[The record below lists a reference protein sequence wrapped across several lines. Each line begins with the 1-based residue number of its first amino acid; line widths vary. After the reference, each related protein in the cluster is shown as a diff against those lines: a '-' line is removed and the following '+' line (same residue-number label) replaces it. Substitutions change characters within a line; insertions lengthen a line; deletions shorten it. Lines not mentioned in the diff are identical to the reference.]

1 MSVLRKNKQAIGVL
15 ELLLTALI
23 WGTAFV
29 AQSVGMEHIG
39 PYTFNAARFFVGGL
53 VLIPMVLVIRK
64 TDKQERTPQEK
75 RLYRKNTIIG
85 GSCCGVILCAAST
98 FQQIGIQYTT
108 VGKAGFITALY
119 IIIVPL
125 LGLFLKKKVTWLV
138 WLSTVIAVIGF
149 YLLSISGKVSMNK
162 GDVAVLICAVLFS
175 VHILVVDYFSPK
187 ADGVGISCIQFWISA
202 IISAGLMFLFEN
214 PQMQQILAA
223 AKPILY
229 AGIMSCGVAYTLQ
242 IIGQKHVEPTI
253 ASLLMSLESVFS
265 VLAGWVLL
273 GQVLSVKELIGCCLV
288 FTAVILAQIPVPQ
301 KLNKNR

>member
-1 MSVLRKNKQAIGVL
+1 MSLLRKNKQAIGVL

-53 VLIPMVLVIRK
+53 VLIPIVLVVKK
-64 TDKQERTPQEK
+64 TDRQEKSAEEK

-85 GSCCGVILCAAST
+85 GICCGVVLCLAST

-119 IIIVPL
+119 IVIVPL

-138 WLSTVIAVIGF
+138 WISTGMAVIGF
-149 YLLSISGKVSMNK
+149 YLLSISGKVTMNQ
-162 GDVAVLICAVLFS
+162 GDIAVLICAVLFS

-202 IISAGLMFLFEN
+202 IISAGLMVIFEN
-214 PQMQQILAA
+214 PQMQEVLAA

-273 GQVLSVKELIGCCLV
+273 GQVLSIKELAGCALV
-288 FTAVILAQIPVPQ
+288 FTAVILAQIPVPK
-301 KLNKNR
+301 KLNKNQ

>member
-1 MSVLRKNKQAIGVL
+1 MSLLRKNKQAIGVL

-53 VLIPMVLVIRK
+53 VLIPIVLVVKK
-64 TDKQERTPQEK
+64 TDRREKSAEEK

-85 GSCCGVILCAAST
+85 GICCGVVLCLAST

-119 IIIVPL
+119 IVIVPL

-138 WLSTVIAVIGF
+138 WISTGMAVIGF
-149 YLLSISGKVSMNK
+149 YLLSISGKVTMNQ
-162 GDVAVLICAVLFS
+162 GDIAVLICAVLFS

-202 IISAGLMFLFEN
+202 IISAGLMVIFEN
-214 PQMQQILAA
+214 PQMQEVLAA

-273 GQVLSVKELIGCCLV
+273 GQVLSIKELAGCALV
-288 FTAVILAQIPVPQ
+288 FTAVILAQIPVPK
-301 KLNKNR
+301 KLNKNQ

>member
-1 MSVLRKNKQAIGVL
+1 MSLLRKNKQAIGVL

-53 VLIPMVLVIRK
+53 VLIPIVLVVKK
-64 TDKQERTPQEK
+64 TDRQEKSAEEK
-75 RLYRKNTIIG
+75 RLYKKNTIIG
-85 GSCCGVILCAAST
+85 GICCGVVLCLAST

-119 IIIVPL
+119 IVIVPL

-138 WLSTVIAVIGF
+138 WISTGMAVIGF
-149 YLLSISGKVSMNK
+149 YLLSISGKVTMNQ
-162 GDVAVLICAVLFS
+162 GDIAVLICAVLFS

-202 IISAGLMFLFEN
+202 IISAGLMVIFEN
-214 PQMQQILAA
+214 PQMQEVMAA

-273 GQVLSVKELIGCCLV
+273 GQVLSIKELAGCALV
-288 FTAVILAQIPVPQ
+288 FTAVILAQIPVPK
-301 KLNKNR
+301 KLNKNQ

>member
-1 MSVLRKNKQAIGVL
+1 MSVLKKNKQAIGVL

-53 VLIPMVLVIRK
+53 VLIPILLVIKK
-64 TDKQERTPQEK
+64 TDKQEKTAEEK
-75 RLYRKNTIIG
+75 RLYRKNTMIG
-85 GSCCGVILCAAST
+85 GICCGVILCSAST

-119 IIIVPL
+119 IVIVPL

-138 WLSTVIAVIGF
+138 WLSTIIAVIGF
-149 YLLSISGKVSMNK
+149 YLLSISGKVTMNR
-162 GDVAVLICAVLFS
+162 GDIAVLICAVLFS

-214 PQMQQILAA
+214 PQMQEVLAA

-273 GQVLSVKELIGCCLV
+273 GQILSVKELLGCALV
-288 FTAVILAQIPVPQ
+288 FTAVVLAQIPVPQ
-301 KLNKNR
+301 KLNKNL

>member
-149 YLLSISGKVSMNK
+149 YLLSISGKVTMNQ
-162 GDVAVLICAVLFS
+162 GDIAVLICAVLFS

-214 PQMQQILAA
+214 PQVQQILAA

>member
-1 MSVLRKNKQAIGVL
+1 MSLLRKNKQAIGVL

-53 VLIPMVLVIRK
+53 VLIPIVLVIRK

-138 WLSTVIAVIGF
+138 WFSTIIAVIGF

-214 PQMQQILAA
+214 PQMQQILAS

>member
-1 MSVLRKNKQAIGVL
+1 MSLLRKNKQAIGVL

-53 VLIPMVLVIRK
+53 VLIPIVLVVKR
-64 TDKQERTPQEK
+64 TDRQEKSAEEK

-85 GSCCGVILCAAST
+85 GICCGVVLCLAST

-119 IIIVPL
+119 IVIVPL

-138 WLSTVIAVIGF
+138 WISTGMAVIGF
-149 YLLSISGKVSMNK
+149 YLLSISGKVTMNQ
-162 GDVAVLICAVLFS
+162 GDIAVLICAVLFS

-202 IISAGLMFLFEN
+202 IISAGLMVIFEN
-214 PQMQQILAA
+214 PQMQEVLAA

-273 GQVLSVKELIGCCLV
+273 GQVLSIKELAGCALV
-288 FTAVILAQIPVPQ
+288 FTAVILAQIPVPK
-301 KLNKNR
+301 KLNKNQ

>member
-53 VLIPMVLVIRK
+53 VLIPIVLVIRK
-64 TDKQERTPQEK
+64 TDKQERTLQEK

-138 WLSTVIAVIGF
+138 WFSTIIAVIGF